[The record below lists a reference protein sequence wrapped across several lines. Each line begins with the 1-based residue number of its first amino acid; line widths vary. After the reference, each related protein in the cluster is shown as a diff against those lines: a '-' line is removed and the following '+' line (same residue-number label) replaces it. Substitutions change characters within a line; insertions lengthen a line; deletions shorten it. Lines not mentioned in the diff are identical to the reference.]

1 MTAPSLAQTVAD
13 QIEVFV
19 RRTGQVAPEDPQF
32 SQTVELF
39 DAGYLDSL
47 GVVRLILFI
56 ESTFNVVLGDETLLD
71 LRFTTIAGIGE
82 LVSEQ
87 LAAR

>member
-13 QIEVFV
+13 QIEAFV
-19 RRTGQVAPEDPQF
+19 RRTGQVAPDDPQF

-56 ESTFNVVLGDETLLD
+56 ESAFNVVLGDEALLD